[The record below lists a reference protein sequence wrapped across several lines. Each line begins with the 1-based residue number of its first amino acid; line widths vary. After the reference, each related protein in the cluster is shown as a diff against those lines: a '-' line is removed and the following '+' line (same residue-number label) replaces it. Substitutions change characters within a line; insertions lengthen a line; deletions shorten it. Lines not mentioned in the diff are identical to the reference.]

1 MNYGPL
7 VFLGF
12 LLTFASSWIG
22 LTLLPQFQL
31 RGLRTQKIEETGRD
45 YPVAEFGS
53 AAQGREVYRANGCI
67 YCHSQQVRAADFGA
81 DIARG
86 WGKRRS
92 VSRDYLYDKPVF
104 LGTMRTGPDLANI
117 GLRQPSVEWHLS
129 HLYNPQLTSKGSIMP
144 PHPFLFE
151 LRKTG
156 QTPSPDALRLTGEF
170 APPRGYEVVPKAEA
184 KNLVAYLQ
192 SLRVDVA
199 LPEAPLGK

>member
-7 VFLGF
+7 VFLGLF
-12 LLTFASSWIG
+12 LTFASSWIG
-22 LTLLPQFQL
+22 LTVLPQYQL
-31 RGLRTQKIEETGRD
+31 GGLRTQKIEETGRD
-45 YPVAEFGS
+45 FPDAVSGS
-53 AAQGREVYRANGCI
+53 AAQGREVYRADGCI

-81 DIARG
+81 DVARG

-117 GLRQPSVEWHLS
+117 GLRQPSVEWHLT
-129 HLYNPQLTSKGSIMP
+129 HLYNPQITSRGSIMP

-151 LRKTG
+151 LRKIG
-156 QTPSPDALRLTGEF
+156 AMPSPDALKLTGEF

-184 KNLVAYLQ
+184 KNLAAYLL
-192 SLRVDVA
+192 SLRVNTA

>member
-12 LLTFASSWIG
+12 FLTFASSWIG
-22 LTLLPQFQL
+22 LTLLPQLQYGSL
-31 RGLRTQKIEETGRD
+31 SVQKIEETGRD

-53 AAQGREVYRANGCI
+53 AVFGREVYRANGCI

-117 GLRQPSVEWHLS
+117 GMRQPSVNWHLS
-129 HLYNPQLTSKGSIMP
+129 HIYNPQITSKGSIMP
-144 PHPFLFE
+144 PHPFLFDM
-151 LRKTG
+151 RKIG
-156 QTPSPDALRLTGEF
+156 HKPSADALKLSGQF
-170 APPRGYEVVPKAEA
+170 APQRGYEVVPTADA
-184 KNLVAYLQ
+184 KNLVAYLL
-192 SLRVDVA
+192 SLRADVA
-199 LPEAPLGK
+199 LPEAPLDK